1 MSTDRKSAYA
11 EAGVDIDAQEKA
23 LGKIKKLVRST
34 FTDGVLSE
42 LGSFGGLYR
51 PAIEDMTEPVLVASA
66 DGVGTKLRVARLAG
80 DFSTVGQDLVNHCVN
95 DILAQGA
102 RPLFFMDYVGAG
114 VLDPKE
120 VVDLVSGVATACRE
134 NGCALLG
141 GEMAEMPGFYDPGD
155 YELVGFILGMVDRE
169 AILDGSRVRPRDLLI
184 GLPSSGLHTN
194 GYSLV
199 RRIVFDKLGLSVGD
213 RLPDTSIKDRIGK
226 VLLAPHR
233 SYLPAAAPLLGHP
246 GLHAMAHITGGGLTE
261 NVPRILPRQTRAEI
275 RVGTWRIPEIFHF
288 LQEHGGIPTE
298 EMFRVFNMGVGMV
311 LVIDPESAA
320 EILALLRDAGQR
332 AFPLGTVQKGGS
344 GIVYDLGSS
353 EAMME

>member
-1 MSTDRKSAYA
+1 MSAGDKSAYA
-11 EAGVDIDAQEKA
+11 AAGVDIDAQDRA

-34 FTDGVLSE
+34 STPGVLSE
-42 LGSFGGLYR
+42 LGSFGGLFR
-51 PAIEDMTEPVLVASA
+51 PALEGMTEPVLVASA
-66 DGVGTKLRVARLAG
+66 DGVGTKLMIARLAA

-95 DILAQGA
+95 DILVQGA

-114 VLDPKE
+114 VLEPKE

-141 GEMAEMPGFYDPGD
+141 GEMAEMPGFYEPGD
-155 YELVGFILGMVDRE
+155 YELVGFILGMVDRP

-199 RRIVFDKLGLSVGD
+199 RRVVFDDLGLSIDD
-213 RLPDTSIKDRIGK
+213 RFPGTEGKDKVGK

-233 SYLPAAAPLLGHP
+233 TYLPAVAPLLDHP
-246 GLHAMAHITGGGLTE
+246 GLHALAHITGGGLTD
-261 NVPRILPRQTRAEI
+261 NVPRILPQKTRAEI
-275 RVGTWRIPEIFHF
+275 KIGTWTIPEIFRF
-288 LQEHGGIPTE
+288 LQEHGEISTE

-311 LVIDPESAA
+311 LVIAPESAA
-320 EILALLRDAGQR
+320 EILAILRNAGQK
-332 AFPLGTVQKGGS
+332 AFPMGTVQEGGA
-344 GIVYDLGSS
+344 GVVYDLG
-353 EAMME
+353 ETT